1 MYDKSIIKVGLLC
14 LLTCIATL
22 KAFSIG
28 LVDQDT
34 LSVMDRIEGY
44 SERAW
49 KLRDKR
55 PDSSLFYANKALNLA
70 KGHGYEDLEIQAINY
85 IGVAYR
91 NLSNYSKAFEKYLE
105 ALRLSEERGNQE
117 QRGYSLINLGNL
129 YLYQTNFHGAIKYFI
144 QALDQAQ
151 SLANQRMVAY
161 CFTNLGR
168 SYKGIN
174 EYGQAELYFKQAIEI
189 RKKQED
195 LYGQLSAE
203 MELAEV
209 YLLQGNL
216 DKAENYH
223 LALAVNIEPTGN
235 PRMLGMVYNNVARVY
250 LSKGELVSAKHF
262 AQKAINITN
271 DITTRYEEKN
281 VLETLSRIYA
291 SGEDYKNAFQYHVR
305 YAELNQQLF
314 SEENIRKIEQLKGQY
329 EMEQQEAET
338 EFLRKQRALNELII
352 SRQKVIIWLST
363 IGIVLLFLI
372 AVLSIRAYLI
382 KKRLSQKIS
391 KQKTEI
397 EKDKTIIEG
406 QSQKLKELD
415 AAKSRFFANVSHDL
429 RSPLSLIMGNLEML
443 QDDEQSVIGPNGQ
456 KNLEIGY
463 KNCKRL
469 LYLTDE
475 INDLTRLE
483 EGKISLKKEAISVKP
498 FIQMLTDMFVG
509 TAEYKGVNLRY
520 SDQTEVVD
528 CFEIDPRQFEKVFY
542 NLVSNAIRHTAK
554 GDSINISTQSIDERV
569 VLEISDTG
577 EGIPS
582 DSLPHVFDRFYQSK
596 SNEYKAREGLGIGLA
611 LVKELVELHGG
622 SIEVSSIKGKG
633 TTFTVAM
640 PKVQAAGGGSA
651 AGRSFSYVSERKALY
666 DDIDREAS
674 AGVSIPDI
682 GDKKSILIVDD
693 HPEIR
698 YHLRQIL
705 EDDYHIVEAAH
716 GLEALELLKTNDI
729 QLILSDLMMPWMDG
743 FELINEIK
751 STPDYSNIP
760 ILVVSARISDTDQER
775 VLYQGINDYLQ
786 KPFQKKELLLRIT
799 NLINQTRHQ
808 PQDVFAELFDKNKL
822 DTVEKDI
829 MIRLEQVVM
838 EKIADE
844 HLSVYQLADAMAA
857 SERQVYRLVKK
868 LTGLTPFEYV
878 TEVRMK
884 YVDYL
889 IRKKKVKNPTAAA
902 RSIGSKNVTAF
913 SRQYEKRFGKKP
925 AELLNSDS

>member
-1 MYDKSIIKVGLLC
+1 MNDKRSFIAGIVC
-14 LLTCIATL
+14 LW
-22 KAFSIG
+22 IG
-28 LVDQDT
+28 YALAQSGSVDSASTKGRTKIQ
-34 LSVMDRIEGY
+34 IEQY
-44 SERAW
+44 CEQAW
-49 KLRDKR
+49 ELRDKR

-70 KGHGYEDLEIQAINY
+70 REHQYGDLEIQAVNY

-105 ALRLSEERGNQE
+105 ALRLAEERGNQE

-174 EYGQAELYFKQAIEI
+174 EFGQAELYFQQSIDI
-189 RKKQED
+189 RKKQDD

-209 YLLQGNL
+209 YLLQGSL
-216 DKAENYH
+216 EKAEAYH
-223 LALAVNIEPTGN
+223 LELARRIEPTEN

-250 LSKGELVSAKHF
+250 LSKGMLDEAKRF
-262 AQKAINITN
+262 AQKAINVTN

-281 VLETLSRIYA
+281 VLETLSKIYA
-291 SGEDYKNAFQYHVR
+291 SDEDYRSAFQYHVR

-338 EFLRKQRALNELII
+338 AFLREQRKLNEAII
-352 SRQKVIIWLST
+352 YRQKVIITLAVL
-363 IGIVLLFLI
+363 GIFLLLVI
-372 AVLSIRAYLI
+372 AVIATRAYII
-382 KKRLSQKIS
+382 KKRLSQKIIRQKS
-391 KQKTEI
+391 KI
-397 EKDKTIIEG
+397 EKDKSVIEG

-443 QDDEQSVIGPNGQ
+443 KEDGDSVMGVAGR

-483 EGKISLKKEAISVKP
+483 EGKISLKKETVKVKP
-498 FIQMLTDMFVG
+498 YIQMLADMFVS
-509 TAEYKGVNLRY
+509 TAEYKGVTLTY
-520 SDQTEVVD
+520 EDQTASTN

-542 NLVSNAIRHTAK
+542 NLVSNAIRHTDK
-554 GDSINISTQSIDERV
+554 GDRIELTTKQEGDYILIRIEDS
-569 VLEISDTG
+569 G
-577 EGIPS
+577 EGIPE

-596 SNEYKAREGLGIGLA
+596 DNQYKAREGLGIGLA

-622 SIEVSSIKGKG
+622 RIEVSSQKGKG
-633 TTFTVAM
+633 TAFAVSI
-640 PKVQAAGGGSA
+640 PVSKSQSEGAASVK
-651 AGRSFSYVSERKALY
+651 SYSYVSERKELY
-666 DDIDREAS
+666 DEMDREAR
-674 AGVSIPDI
+674 AGVSLP
-682 GDKKSILIVDD
+682 GSEEKPAILIVDD

-698 YHLRQIL
+698 YHLRQVL
-705 EDDYHIVEAAH
+705 EETYHVVEAAH
-716 GLEALELLKTNDI
+716 GLEALELLKTNNI
-729 QLILSDLMMPWMDG
+729 QLIISDLMMPWMDG
-743 FELINEIK
+743 FELINELK
-751 STPDYSNIP
+751 ANDLYSKIP
-760 ILVVSARISDTDQER
+760 VLVVSARISDADQER

-799 NLINQTRHQ
+799 NLLKQREDQ
-808 PQDVFAELFDKNKL
+808 RQDVFAELFDKNRF
-822 DTVEKDI
+822 DAVEKDI

-838 EKIADE
+838 DKIADE
-844 HLSVYQLADAMAA
+844 NLSVYQLADAMAA

-889 IRKKKVKNPTAAA
+889 IRKGKVKNPTAAA
-902 RSIGSKNVTAF
+902 RSIGLKNVTIF
-913 SRQYEKRFGKKP
+913 SRQFEKRFGKKP
-925 AELLNSDS
+925 ADLLNADS